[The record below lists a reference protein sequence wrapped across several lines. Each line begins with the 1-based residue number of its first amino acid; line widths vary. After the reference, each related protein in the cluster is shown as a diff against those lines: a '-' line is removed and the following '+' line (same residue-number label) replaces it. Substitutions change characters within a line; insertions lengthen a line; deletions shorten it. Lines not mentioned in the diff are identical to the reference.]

1 MAFSRIL
8 GQALVGQVLVRTCSN
23 YFSKLIC
30 DCSCHS
36 SRKRMWIFFQCSSSK
51 QAVLITANH
60 HLVYGH
66 PWWGRHLSLRLSK
79 VCSAVEGY
87 GVKRQQHHVV
97 SIRHCYVAKYLQ
109 VLHDAPKNLL
119 VWTNLSFLLA
129 NETNKRFTLGI
140 ADFRLQITNVNS
152 WCISKSCVCIGT
164 QNLGPIFIFCRN
176 SFCNVVPKGLND
188 VKVSANNQNGFPIKQ
203 SGVCCNHGGFRSC
216 SLSWSNHVAD
226 MSFWLRSRLLYPFV
240 LI

>member
-51 QAVLITANH
+51 QAVLITANR

-87 GVKRQQHHVV
+87 GVKRQQHHFV

-109 VLHDAPKNLL
+109 VLHDALKNLL
-119 VWTNLSFLLA
+119 VWTNLCFLLA

-140 ADFRLQITNVNS
+140 AELTSDCKLPMWTVGASPNLAFAS
-152 WCISKSCVCIGT
+152 ASKILVQSTYFAGIAVAMLS
-164 QNLGPIFIFCRN
+164 QKASMMSR
-176 SFCNVVPKGLND
+176 
-188 VKVSANNQNGFPIKQ
+188 SAPVWGACATIKMVFQ
-203 SGVCCNHGGFRSC
+203 
-216 SLSWSNHVAD
+216 
-226 MSFWLRSRLLYPFV
+226 
-240 LI
+240 